1 MCLNPKALNNLN
13 ARDREASWKNKQ
25 SNKQRI
31 NDNMYSYQRPTQG
44 TYEFSLSRT
53 HLSCLYQNGRDCMT
67 FAIILTNFP
76 YLRRCASFRGGVRIV
91 KVGIEWISLFR
102 TKRSVRYREVL
113 KIFWRQ
119 EVHEL
124 WQVRVQ
130 PPFAFLSKEEER
142 MLFLNHARQTFE
154 VTEAQTSGIVNL
166 VLSRKT
172 GFFECEHP
180 FIDKPMAIT
189 EPLWQA
195 HSY

>member
-1 MCLNPKALNNLN
+1 M
-13 ARDREASWKNKQ
+13 
-25 SNKQRI
+25 
-31 NDNMYSYQRPTQG
+31 
-44 TYEFSLSRT
+44 
-53 HLSCLYQNGRDCMT
+53 
-67 FAIILTNFP
+67 
-76 YLRRCASFRGGVRIV
+76 
-91 KVGIEWISLFR
+91 
-102 TKRSVRYREVL
+102 
-113 KIFWRQ
+113 
-119 EVHEL
+119 HEL
-124 WQVRVQ
+124 WQSGSTAS
-130 PPFAFLSKEEER
+130 FAFLSEEEER